1 MVVCKWSEIFC
12 APQKGCFDAIL
23 MTSLLNLRIFFTQAT
38 IAATIAVHLEL
49 NLEGRPLPS
58 FRSTVPH
65 SFRRSA
71 IPCTV
76 LLEQDS
82 FLAISLYEQ
91 FSLRRVS
98 MRFRRSSRAP
108 GGRLEAWCTVQGL
121 NRWFPTGPW
130 RQGGADAGTSTW
142 AAPPSCSDV
151 LGK

>member
-1 MVVCKWSEIFC
+1 MIFQNVFSDAWHTLTTAPAGLALSAFIMVVCKWSEIFC

-23 MTSLLNLRIFFTQAT
+23 MTSLLNLRNVFFTQAT

-58 FRSTVPH
+58 FRSTVPR

-82 FLAISLYEQ
+82 F
-91 FSLRRVS
+91 FSNILVR
-98 MRFRRSSRAP
+98 
-108 GGRLEAWCTVQGL
+108 TVQLEEGFYAL
-121 NRWFPTGPW
+121 S
-130 RQGGADAGTSTW
+130 ALLESTRR
-142 AAPPSCSDV
+142 ALGRHGV
-151 LGK
+151 L